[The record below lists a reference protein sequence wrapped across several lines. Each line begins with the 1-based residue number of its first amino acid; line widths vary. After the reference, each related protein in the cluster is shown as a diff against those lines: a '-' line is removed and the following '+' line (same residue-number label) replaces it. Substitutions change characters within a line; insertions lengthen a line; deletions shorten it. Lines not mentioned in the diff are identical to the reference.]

1 MSALARS
8 VSAQTQPSNGKVNIT
23 VIDPTGA
30 PIPQAQLHF
39 HSATTVLDQAIFTDH
54 KGTAWIE
61 LPTGAYGLTT
71 SSQGFPT
78 EHQQITIS
86 GAHIQELT
94 VKLLIGGCPGPDG
107 PCIVVTNPE
116 VPNITVASS
125 ATDPARPMSAPDP
138 ATTARISSLLDSL
151 ARVRTP
157 QTVAI
162 SPDGTQLAWTVGDT
176 GNSEL
181 HLTGIAPKDSVQGT
195 AGSKKIHDR
204 ILSPDTIGNA
214 TNLKPGRCTAAH
226 PAWSP
231 DGHQL
236 AFLSNCT
243 DEGGKLHPS
252 GEQQNLFLWTLAT
265 NQMKQI
271 SHLHGEISDLQW
283 SPDGKSIAFL
293 FVENATHRPGATN
306 ATAPLTGVIGQDH
319 IDVQRVYLINPQT
332 GYARF
337 TTPPDLH
344 VYEFSWNP
352 RISQV
357 VFVAAKPP
365 GEDNWWSAKLYTE
378 VAYTEEDTRSFSNAT
393 GTPIC
398 MPCMVFDPT
407 DTPGPLYG
415 IQATEP
421 PHYTPGPLQGL
432 QIAVPR
438 FSPDGKSIAFIGG
451 LMSDQGSVGG
461 DIYLISS
468 SGPAPNAAPINLT
481 PNRAASPAWITWLDD
496 NTLGVAERANGS
508 THLTALDLHTS
519 PTGQIA
525 ATDDPNINLTL
536 PATIISG
543 FDIFSVSTSHTDNIA
558 LIQSSF
564 DHPPEI
570 YAGPLN
576 HLQQITHLND
586 AIHPAWGRAESIGYT
601 NEGRH
606 IQGWLIYPSNY
617 DPARKYPLIVSV
629 HGGPSNAATPHF
641 PSASFNPV
649 PFAALGYFVFEPNP
663 RGSFGQ
669 GEAFT
674 QANIKDFGYGDLRD
688 ILAGLDTLEAR
699 LPIDPARIGLTGW
712 SYGGFMTMFAP
723 TQTNRFKAAV
733 AGAGISNW
741 QSYYGENSIDQ
752 WMIPFFGA
760 SVYDDPSVYA
770 KSSAIDFIK
779 HDHTPTLLLVGDRDG
794 ECPAPQSFE
803 FWHALRDLGT
813 PTQLVVYPGEGH
825 SFRSP
830 DHRRDALART
840 LDWFAT
846 WMPSAQ

>member
-1 MSALARS
+1 MPLRTAFTALLGLS
-8 VSAQTQPSNGKVNIT
+8 LCGPGFAQSPAPSK
-23 VIDPTGA
+23 
-30 PIPQAQLHF
+30 
-39 HSATTVLDQAIFTDH
+39 
-54 KGTAWIE
+54 
-61 LPTGAYGLTT
+61 
-71 SSQGFPT
+71 
-78 EHQQITIS
+78 
-86 GAHIQELT
+86 
-94 VKLLIGGCPGPDG
+94 
-107 PCIVVTNPE
+107 
-116 VPNITVASS
+116 SS
-125 ATDPARPMSAPDP
+125 ADP
-138 ATTARISSLLDSL
+138 ATTSRISALLDNL

-162 SPDGTQLAWTVGDT
+162 SPDGTQLAWTVGDA
-176 GNSEL
+176 NSSEL
-181 HLTGIAPKDSVQGT
+181 HLTSIAPKDSGQD
-195 AGSKKIHDR
+195 AALSKKIQDR

-231 DGHQL
+231 DGRQL
-236 AFLSNCT
+236 AFLSNCS
-243 DEGGKLHPS
+243 DEGAKLRPS

-265 NQMKQI
+265 SQMKQI

-283 SPDGKSIAFL
+283 SPDGRSIAFL

-306 ATAPLTGVIGQDH
+306 AIAPLTGVIGQDH

-332 GYARF
+332 GYAHF
-337 TTPPDLH
+337 ANPPNLH

-352 RISQV
+352 RGSQL
-357 VFVAAKPP
+357 VFVAARPP

-415 IQATEP
+415 IQAAEP
-421 PHYTPGPLQGL
+421 PHYNSGPLHGL

-438 FSPDGKSIAFIGG
+438 FSPDGKHIAFIGG

-461 DIYLISS
+461 DVYLI
-468 SGPAPNAAPINLT
+468 PAIPTPNKPAAPIDLT
-481 PNRAASPAWITWLDD
+481 PNRPASPAWITWLDD
-496 NTLGVAERANGS
+496 STLGLAERANGS
-508 THLTALDLHTS
+508 THLTALDINWAAVAATS
-519 PTGQIA
+519 PTGQITA
-525 ATDDPNINLTL
+525 RISATDDPNINRTL
-536 PATIISG
+536 PASVIAG

-558 LIQSSF
+558 VIKSSF
-564 DHPPEI
+564 DHPPEV

-606 IQGWLIYPSNY
+606 IQGWLIYPTQY
-617 DPARKYPLIVSV
+617 DPAKKYPLIVSV
-629 HGGPSNAATPHF
+629 HGGPSNAATPRF
-641 PSASFNPV
+641 PSASFNAV

-688 ILAGLDTLEAR
+688 ILVGLDTVEAR

-723 TQTNRFKAAV
+723 TQTTRFKAAV

-760 SVYDDPSVYA
+760 SVYDDPAVYA
-770 KSSAIDFIK
+770 KSSAINFIK
-779 HDHTPTLLLVGDRDG
+779 QDHTPTLLLVGDRDG

-803 FWHALRDLGT
+803 LWHALRDLGT

-825 SFRSP
+825 HFRDP
-830 DHRRDALART
+830 THQRDALART
-840 LDWFAT
+840 LAWFAAY
-846 WMPSAQ
+846 MPPTQ